1 MAVNGLKTS
10 GDGNVVIK
18 DILSQLLQCNH
29 VIGNQCFQDIV
40 IVFPVSFA
48 PPLHKN
54 LMPLLYIRL
63 MANARTL
70 NCLQSDSDKGQFWYD
85 L

>member
-48 PPLHKN
+48 LYRSIEQEPDAFTLHTSDGQRKN
-54 LMPLLYIRL
+54 TQLPSIRF
-63 MANARTL
+63 R
-70 NCLQSDSDKGQFWYD
+70 
-85 L
+85 